1 MNVLNLDVMSAGTKE
16 RFLCALCGAS
26 GVAIF
31 LSFAILMVGVFLGP
45 LWLIALAVFVGCCS
59 IFVIA
64 YVLTSKRNFRTDTH
78 HQESPRQQR
87 DYSDLFYG
95 APFCLHNIKLPSY
108 DESMRDENSF
118 SGKRKSTRKQYCK
131 KISHRTINR

>member
-1 MNVLNLDVMSAGTKE
+1 MINLQGMTADNRD

-45 LWLIALAVFVGCCS
+45 LWLIALSVFVGCCS
-59 IFVIA
+59 IFFIA
-64 YVLTSKRNFRTDTH
+64 YVLTNKRKFRTDTH
-78 HQESPRQQR
+78 QENRQEI
-87 DYSDLFYG
+87 DHSALFYG

-108 DESMRDENSF
+108 DETMRSESSL
-118 SGKRKSTRKQYCK
+118 SGKSFL
-131 KISHRTINR
+131 